1 MSVDLNLGSTVKVQA
16 MSTSTSTDA
25 VPNHH
30 AHHHGF
36 AGVGGLL
43 AGLTMIIGRGRVA
56 DLAADLIAVNREDR
70 LVDVGCGPG
79 TAARIAARRGATV
92 TGIDPAPVMLNLAR
106 RLTRGGAS
114 IRWIEGTA
122 ETLPL
127 ADGAATAL
135 WSLSSVHHWR
145 DLDAGIAEARRVLVP
160 GGRLLAV
167 ERRVRSGATGLASHG
182 WTQAQAEAFADLCR
196 AAGFTEARVE
206 THTPGR
212 GAVLAVLATAP

>member
-1 MSVDLNLGSTVKVQA
+1 MT
-16 MSTSTSTDA
+16 TSTPTDA

-30 AHHHGF
+30 AHFHAF
-36 AGVGGLL
+36 AGVSGLL
-43 AGLTMIIGRGRVA
+43 AGLTMTIGRGAVA
-56 DLAADLIAVNREDR
+56 RLAADLLDVHGDDR

-79 TAARIAARRGATV
+79 TAARVAARRGATV
-92 TGIDPAPVMLNLAR
+92 TGVDPAPVMLNLAR

-114 IRWIEGTA
+114 LRWMEGAA
-122 ETLPL
+122 EALPL

-160 GGRLLAV
+160 GGRLLAI
-167 ERRVRSGATGLASHG
+167 ERRVRAGATGHASHG
-182 WTQAQAEAFADLCR
+182 WTKAQAEAFAERCG
-196 AAGFTEARVE
+196 AAGFVEARVE